1 MPYLCYLPSLLFGIA
16 VSAHDVR
23 TRRIPRAWIV
33 CGVLCQLAAFTAASA
48 CAGRWGALAGAFI
61 GMVAGT
67 GIQLALALI
76 RPGAL
81 GLGDVTLCALVGC
94 AVGGHSP
101 AAFVLWWMCMAAIGV
116 AWLLLWQALRH
127 TSMTGAHCKAPYAP
141 VIVAAGVAAIAL
153 LG

>member
-23 TRRIPRAWIV
+23 TRRIPRAWIM
-33 CGVLCQLAAFTAASA
+33 CGVLCQLAAFAVAAA
-48 CAGRWGALAGAFI
+48 YAGRWGAFAGALT
-61 GMVAGT
+61 GMVAGAC
-67 GIQLALALI
+67 IQLALALV

-101 AAFVLWWMCMAAIGV
+101 TAFVLWWICMAAIGAV
-116 AWLLLWQALRH
+116 WIMMWQVLRH
-127 TSMTGAHCKAPYAP
+127 MPMTGAHGKAPYAP
-141 VIVAAGVAAIAL
+141 VIVAAAVSAIAL